1 MKARAHAGPS
11 AKHVSYGRFRRGIV
25 ALVAMLACGF
35 LALTVSEIAE
45 DYRRAIELAA
55 VLFIGL
61 LTYFLLLHLGRLQ
74 RVSDELEASELRF
87 RDFASV
93 GSDWYWEQD
102 ADLRFVFSSSEI
114 SNTSDPRLDHHI
126 GKTVR
131 ELLWR
136 GLAEEDL
143 QKHEADLDARR
154 PFRNF
159 RFRAN
164 TRSERVKEFSASGK
178 PIFSA
183 DGSFLGFRG
192 IARDITEEMAAERE
206 RLRAEKKLEVAL
218 SNMAQGICLYDA
230 EGRLVLANQKYAEFY
245 DLPAGTVKSGMTLRD
260 ILDVM
265 AAANRIVSQDV
276 ERVVAGHVTILSDRE
291 ARAFQHGLRGGEV
304 IEVMQQPLPDGGFV
318 TMYSDIT
325 ARSQS
330 TAALVSA
337 KTQAETANR
346 AKSEFLA
353 NMSHELRTPLNA
365 IIGFSEVIKDGV
377 LGPIGSPKYLQYAGD
392 IHQSGQHLLSIINDI
407 LDMSKIEAGRYE
419 LQEGTIDLAEVVASC
434 LIMVS
439 GRARDGGIRL
449 ESRVA
454 ELAVRLHGDHRAV
467 KQVVLNLLSNAVKFT
482 RSDGTVAVDLH
493 LGSSGALALSVAD
506 TGIGIAEADLA
517 RVFEPFQQVDSSYHR
532 VHDGIG
538 LGLSIS
544 KRLME
549 LHGGGLQIESEVD
562 RGTTV
567 TIRFPASRVLP
578 PAPAATSVSAL
589 RAGA

>member
-1 MKARAHAGPS
+1 MTASGHVDLHTKV
-11 AKHVSYGRFRRGIV
+11 VSYRRFRRGMV
-25 ALVAMLACGF
+25 AFVTMLACGF
-35 LALTVSEIAE
+35 LALTVFEIAE
-45 DYRRAIELAA
+45 DYRQAIELAA

-74 RVSDELEASELRF
+74 RVSEELEASEARL
-87 RDFASV
+87 RDFASA

-102 ADLRFVFSSSEI
+102 ANLRFVFSSSQLSE
-114 SNTSDPRLDHHI
+114 NSDSSLTRHI
-126 GKTVR
+126 GKTIRDVVKHGVTDAA
-131 ELLWR
+131 W
-136 GLAEEDL
+136 
-143 QKHEADLDARR
+143 QKLEADLAARR
-154 PFRNF
+154 PYRDFRY
-159 RFRAN
+159 RVHG
-164 TRSERVKEFSASGK
+164 RSGRVSDLSASGK
-178 PIFSA
+178 PIFGA

-192 IARDITEEMAAERE
+192 VARDITEENAAERE

-245 DLPAGTVKSGMTLRD
+245 DLPADTVKPGMTLRD

-265 AAANRIVSQDV
+265 TAASRIVSRDV
-276 ERVVAGHVTILSDRE
+276 ERVVAEHLAILSDRE
-291 ARAFQHGLRGGEV
+291 TRAFQHDLRGGQV
-304 IEVMQQPLPDGGFV
+304 IEVMQQSLPDGGFV
-318 TMYSDIT
+318 VMYSDIT
-325 ARSQS
+325 ARAQS

-365 IIGFSEVIKDGV
+365 IIGFSEIIKDGV

-392 IHQSGQHLLSIINDI
+392 IHQSGQHLLSIINDV

-434 LIMVS
+434 LIMIS
-439 GRARDGGIRL
+439 GRARDGGVCL
-449 ESRVA
+449 ENRVA
-454 ELAVRLHGDHRAV
+454 ESAVRLHGDHRAV

-482 RSDGTVAVDLH
+482 RADGTVAVDLY
-493 LGSSGALALSVAD
+493 LESIGALALSVAD
-506 TGIGIAEADLA
+506 TGIGIADADLA
-517 RVFEPFQQVDSSYHR
+517 RVFEPFQQVDSSYGR
-532 VHDGIG
+532 AHDGIG

-549 LHGGGLQIESEVD
+549 LHGGGLQIESRVD
-562 RGTTV
+562 RGTTA

-578 PAPAATSVSAL
+578 HAPAATSVAAQ